1 MWFRDIPQLSSVVD
15 VEVRITDQN
24 DHKPVFSQD
33 EFIVNIDENVID
45 GTFVLKAFAADSDGS
60 SENSEVSYFIGGLD
74 ELPFIINTQNGDLT
88 VHGIIDHEISNKY
101 EFQILAKDNGNPT
114 LSSEAKV
121 KIKVNDLNDNA
132 PEISEY
138 NTTIIVQDNTEKG
151 ATILQLQVSDRDSPK
166 NGAPFICSLLEG
178 DSSKFKVTTEAT
190 EVCLI
195 KTKTVFTL
203 EEGSEFNLEIR
214 VRDSG
219 TRIFIKKIPSY
230 VL

>member
-1 MWFRDIPQLSSVVD
+1 M
-15 VEVRITDQN
+15 DQN

-33 EFIVNIDENVID
+33 EFNVNIDENVID
-45 GTFVLKAFAADSDGS
+45 GTFVLKAFAADNDGS
-60 SENSEVSYFIGGLD
+60 SENSEVSYFIESLD
-74 ELPFIINTQNGDLT
+74 ELPFIINRQNGDLT
-88 VHGIIDHEISNKY
+88 VDGIIDHEILNEY
-101 EFQILAKDNGNPT
+101 EFYIFAKDNGSPV

-121 KIKVNDLNDNA
+121 KVKVNDLNDNS

-138 NTTIIVQDNTEKG
+138 NTTIIVQDDTEKG
-151 ATILQLQVSDRDSPK
+151 ATILQLQVSDRDSSK

-178 DSSKFKVTTEAT
+178 DSSKFEVTTKDT

-203 EEGSEFNLEIR
+203 EKGSEFNLDIR

-219 TRIFIKKIPSY
+219 KRIFTVKSPSNMP
-230 VL
+230 